1 LDELLSS
8 TQKKLQKETNNCTQV
23 MNYWKNQLSKVNSEI
38 LQLEKTK
45 TSLQTT
51 YQAKR
56 PEFEARIA
64 KLKEE
69 LTQTQQRRNLARY
82 NLTLHKEKLS
92 KLVNSLH
99 SH

>member
-1 LDELLSS
+1 
-8 TQKKLQKETNNCTQV
+8 LQK
-23 MNYWKNQLSKVNSEI
+23 
-38 LQLEKTK
+38 
-45 TSLQTT
+45 T

-56 PEFEARIA
+56 PEFEAEIA